1 MADHDLVIRGGEV
14 IDGTGG
20 PVRTADVAISGGRIA
35 AVGADVGAGRDEI
48 DATGR
53 VVTPGWVDI
62 HTHYDGQVTWDPLLS
77 PSSWHGVT
85 TAVMGNCGVG
95 FAPVRPDKHDWLIE
109 LMEGVEDIPGTA
121 LHEGIT
127 WGWESFPQ
135 YLDVVE
141 RGARVLDIGAQ
152 VPHAALRG
160 YVMGDRGA
168 DHDEVPT
175 PDEVAEMGRLAAA
188 AIEAGAL
195 GFSTSR
201 TVAHKSADG
210 RHTPSLTATSAELLG
225 IARAIGTTGKGVFEV
240 VADLA
245 DLDRE
250 FGLLRAMAETSGRP
264 MSITTLQRP
273 EFPADEYVRIL
284 GLIEQAVADG
294 VTLRGQVAARPV
306 GLIMSLDG
314 RVHPL
319 LGSPTYESLAALP
332 LDARVVELR
341 KPDVRERILA
351 ELDAQPA
358 GVNPLQRFPHVFPLG
373 TPARYDRHPDES
385 LQADAQRRGTTA
397 VALAYDALVDGPRG
411 GMLYVPVNNYAAA
424 DMSAVRDMLVHPLT
438 VPGLGD
444 AGAHC
449 TMICDGSF
457 PTYLFKYWGVDAAE
471 SERLPLEWL
480 VKQQCA
486 DTAALVGLHDRGIL
500 APGYRA
506 DCNVIDMGALDVG
519 APEMIY
525 DLPAGGR
532 RLVQRATG
540 YQSTIVAGRVT
551 FRDGE
556 HTGEL
561 PGALVRGAQPSP
573 AA

>member
-1 MADHDLVIRGGEV
+1 
-14 IDGTGG
+14 
-20 PVRTADVAISGGRIA
+20 
-35 AVGADVGAGRDEI
+35 
-48 DATGR
+48 
-53 VVTPGWVDI
+53 
-62 HTHYDGQVTWDPLLS
+62 
-77 PSSWHGVT
+77 
-85 TAVMGNCGVG
+85 
-95 FAPVRPDKHDWLIE
+95 
-109 LMEGVEDIPGTA
+109 
-121 LHEGIT
+121 
-127 WGWESFPQ
+127 
-135 YLDVVE
+135 
-141 RGARVLDIGAQ
+141 
-152 VPHAALRG
+152 
-160 YVMGDRGA
+160 
-168 DHDEVPT
+168 VPT
-175 PDEVAEMGRLAAA
+175 AAEITEMARLAAA

-210 RHTPSLTATSAELLG
+210 RHTPSLTATAGELLG
-225 IARAIGTTGKGVFEV
+225 IARAIGATGKGVFEV

-245 DLDRE
+245 DLDAE
-250 FGLLRAMAETSGRP
+250 FALLRAMAEASGRP

-284 GLIEQAVADG
+284 GLIERGVAEG
-294 VTLRGQVAARPV
+294 VELRGQVAARPV

-319 LGSPTYESLAALP
+319 LGSPTYESIASLP
-332 LDARVVELR
+332 LDERLVELR
-341 KPDVRERILA
+341 KPETRERILT
-351 ELDAQPA
+351 ELDSLPP
-358 GVNPLQRFPHVFPLG
+358 GTSPLERFPYVFPLG

-385 LQADAQRRGTTA
+385 LKAVAAQRGTTPL
-397 VALAYDALVDGPRG
+397 ALAYDALLDGPRG
-411 GMLYVPVNNYAAA
+411 GMLYVPVNNFAAA

-471 SERLPLEWL
+471 PDRLPLEWL

-486 DTAALVGLHDRGIL
+486 DTASLVGLHDRGVL

-506 DCNVIDMGALDVG
+506 DCNVIDLGALAVG

-540 YQSTIVAGRVT
+540 YRSTIVAGRVT

-561 PGALVRGAQPSP
+561 PGSLVRGAQPAPSV
-573 AA
+573 A

>member
-1 MADHDLVIRGGEV
+1 MAEHDLVIRGGEV

-20 PVRTADVAISGGRIA
+20 PIRRADVAVSDGRIT
-35 AVGADVGAGRDEI
+35 AVGTAVGTGRDEV
-48 DATGR
+48 DATGSI
-53 VVTPGWVDI
+53 VTPGWVDI

-127 WGWESFPQ
+127 WGWESFPE
-135 YLDVVE
+135 YLDVIE
-141 RGARVLDIGAQ
+141 RGSRVLDIGAQ
-152 VPHAALRG
+152 MPLAALRG

-168 DHDEVPT
+168 DHTEVPT
-175 PDEVAEMGRLAAA
+175 AAEIIEMGRLAAA

-210 RHTPSLTATSAELLG
+210 RHTPSLTATTDELLG

-245 DLDRE
+245 DLDAE
-250 FGLLRAMAETSGRP
+250 FGLLRAMAEASGRP

-284 GLIEQAVADG
+284 GLIERGVADG
-294 VTLRGQVAARPV
+294 VELRGQVAARPV

-319 LGSPTYESLAALP
+319 LGSPTYESLASLP
-332 LDARVVELR
+332 LEARIIELR
-341 KPDVRERILA
+341 KSDVRDRILA
-351 ELDAQPA
+351 ELADQPSA
-358 GVNPLQRFPHVFPLG
+358 TNPLERFPYVFPLG
-373 TPARYDRHPDES
+373 TPARYDRRPDES
-385 LQADAQRRGTTA
+385 LKADAAHRGTTA
-397 VALAYDALVDGPRG
+397 LALAYDVLVDGPRG
-411 GMLYVPVNNYAAA
+411 GMLYVPVTNFEAA
-424 DMSAVRDMLVHPLT
+424 DMSAVREMLVHPLT

-457 PTYLFKYWGVDAAE
+457 PTYLFRYWGIDAAE
-471 SERLPLEWL
+471 SDRLPLEWL

-486 DTAALVGLHDRGIL
+486 DTATLVGLHDRGVL

-506 DCNVIDMGALDVG
+506 DCNVIDLGALNVG
-519 APEMIY
+519 APEMLY

-540 YQSTIVAGRVT
+540 YRSTLVAGRVT

-561 PGALVRGAQPSP
+561 PGSLVRGAQPAP
-573 AA
+573 TA